1 MIEGTKLTYSDFV
14 SFAEAQELD
23 SEQSDE
29 SETEEE
35 ISFVIQKPS
44 SKNRRKIISDDELS
58 NDESEEFDSNGT
70 FLVDCPQVFGLSF
83 NLNIALGSKFIL
95 AVFSGIVYWFK
106 VNF

>member
-70 FLVDCPQVFGLSF
+70 FLVDFPQFTTHSASF
-83 NLNIALGSKFIL
+83 RLLYFDSSCNTVVGPKNGH
-95 AVFSGIVYWFK
+95 
-106 VNF
+106 